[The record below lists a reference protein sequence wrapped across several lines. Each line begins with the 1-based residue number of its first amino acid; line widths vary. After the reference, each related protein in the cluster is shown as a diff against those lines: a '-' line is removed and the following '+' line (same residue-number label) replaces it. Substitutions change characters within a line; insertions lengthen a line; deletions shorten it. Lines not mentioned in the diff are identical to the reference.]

1 MKTILHFF
9 TLILFVTAF
18 SGKASAQQQEVLLIG
33 TFHFNNPG
41 FDGVKTNKFDV
52 LDKQPQAELDVLAAK
67 IAKFNPDRFF
77 VEWKFNQQN
86 ALDSLYQIYLNGNYQ
101 NYIDQKFK
109 AEKSYSSYNEDEIF
123 QLAFRSGKKAGLK
136 TINAMDYTMD
146 LPFDSVQKA
155 MKNAGQTAL
164 MNEIDDLFKR
174 IGNRQ
179 NQKMKTLG
187 LTDLLLDLNTSASRN
202 ENAGFYLQTLNKAGK
217 PDDFAGAY
225 MVSEWFRRN
234 LYMYSI
240 VQKITQSKDKRIV
253 ILLGAG
259 HIAMI
264 KQFIETENRFKVIEL
279 KDILN

>member
-9 TLILFVTAF
+9 ILTVF
-18 SGKASAQQQEVLLIG
+18 SLLLFSDASAQQQEVLLIG

-52 LDKQPQAELDVLAAK
+52 LAKQPQTELDALAGK

-86 ALDSLYQIYLNGNYQ
+86 ALDSLYQTYIDGNYQ

-109 AEKSYSSYNEDEIF
+109 GQKSYSSYNEDEIF
-123 QLAFRSGKKAGLK
+123 QLAFRSAKKSGLK
-136 TINAMDYTMD
+136 SVNAMDYTMD

-155 MKNAGQTAL
+155 IETAGQTAL
-164 MNEIDDLFKR
+164 MEEINNSFKR
-174 IGNRQ
+174 IGDRQ
-179 NQKMKTLG
+179 NQKIKTLG
-187 LTDLLLDLNTSASRN
+187 LTDLLLDLNTSESRN
-202 ENAGFYLQTLNKAGK
+202 ENAGFYLQTLNKAGNVN
-217 PDDFAGAY
+217 DFAGAY

-264 KQFIETENRFKVIEL
+264 KQFIETEKRFKVIEL